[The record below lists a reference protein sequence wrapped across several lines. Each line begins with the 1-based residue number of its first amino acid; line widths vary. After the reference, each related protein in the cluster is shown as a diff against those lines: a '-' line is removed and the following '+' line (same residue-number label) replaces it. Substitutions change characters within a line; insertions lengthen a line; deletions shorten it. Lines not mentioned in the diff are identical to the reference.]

1 MKSTL
6 QQLHSKAIDAV
17 NRGFYDEAEALCHT
31 ILNRDK
37 SYSDAW
43 FLKAMAHAG
52 RLDIRTAVASLIE
65 ALKLSPNNTEY
76 LAQFAKCCTLLD
88 ENRRALL
95 AVEHA
100 YSLKPEKALTLDTLG
115 VVYTKLGKYE
125 QARSVLRRAVEK
137 NPNDSQF
144 HFNLASVEQFLG
156 NEQDAEQHYLEAVR
170 LRPNFARAHW
180 ALSELK
186 KNAPDEGR
194 SNHLEELLKQE
205 TLSDDDELYL
215 CHALAREKEKA
226 GDYKSAFSLLEQGK
240 FRYRSKL
247 NYSWVVDER
256 LFNAIDQAFPAKA
269 DVRDVT
275 QQGGEA
281 IFVLGMPRS
290 GTTVLER
297 ILSSHSKVESLGEL
311 QNFAMAVKKESK
323 TKSHLVLDPT
333 VVEQTKNF
341 DMAGIGKRYLESL
354 YNRNTDVPYF
364 VDKTPLNFL
373 QLGYIAECLPNAK
386 IVLVRRN
393 PMDTCLSNYRQLFA
407 VSFSYYNYHYDL
419 ADTGHYFRLFDQ
431 LVTKWV
437 DMYSDRIHVVEYE
450 SLVEQPDSVV
460 RDLLNYCGLE
470 WEPACLN
477 FHANEAAVATASAM
491 QVREP
496 LYNSSVGRWKKYEA
510 ELEPIKAIFDS
521 AGIQY

>member
-1 MKSTL
+1 MKPSL
-6 QQLHSKAIDAV
+6 QKIHSEAIDAV
-17 NRGFYDEAEALCHT
+17 NTGRYDEAENLCHA

-43 FLKAMAHAG
+43 FLKAMSCAG

-65 ALKLSPNNTEY
+65 ALKLSPNNVEY
-76 LAQFAKCCTLLD
+76 LAQFAKFCSLLN

-95 AVEHA
+95 AADHALSQKPVE
-100 YSLKPEKALTLDTLG
+100 ALTLDTLG

-125 QARSVLRRAVEK
+125 KARSILRKAVKE
-137 NPNDSQF
+137 NPQEAQYQ
-144 HFNLASVEQFLG
+144 FNLASAEQFLG
-156 NEQDAEQHYLEAVR
+156 KEQDAEQHYLRAVK
-170 LRPNFARAHW
+170 LRPNFARAYW

-186 KNAPDEGR
+186 KNKIDEGC
-194 SNHLEELLKQE
+194 SQHLESLVEQE
-205 TLSDDDELYL
+205 SLSDDDELYL
-215 CHALAREKEKA
+215 CHALAREKEKT
-226 GDYKSAFSLLEQGK
+226 GDYKAAFALLERGK

-256 LFNAIDQAFPAKA
+256 LFNAIHETFPLKA
-269 DVRDVT
+269 DSCDAKN
-275 QQGGEA
+275 QGEEA

-297 ILSSHSKVESLGEL
+297 ILSSHSQVESLGEL
-311 QNFAMAVKKESK
+311 QNFAMVVKKESN
-323 TKSHLVLDPT
+323 TKSNLVLDPT

-341 DMAGIGKRYLESL
+341 DMAGIGQRYLESL

-373 QLGYIAECLPNAK
+373 QLGYIAEGLPNAK

-419 ADTGHYFRLFDQ
+419 TDTGHYFRLFDQ
-431 LVTKWV
+431 LVTKWT
-437 DMYSDRIHVVEYE
+437 DMYGDRIHVVEYE
-450 SLVEQPDSVV
+450 SLVEQPDTVV

-470 WEPACLN
+470 WEPECLN
-477 FHANEAAVATASAM
+477 FHANQAAVATASAM

-496 LYNSSVGRWKKYEA
+496 LYKSSVGRWKKYEA